1 MTSIGY
7 VMRAFPVLYHATVLN
22 EIRVLREMG
31 IPVRVFSIL
40 EPHPSEHRGLRSD
53 QLPPVTYCWKDRAER
68 AMVIKSSLSILSRVG
83 PGAYRR
89 AFEFARRGAL
99 LTNLKAF
106 MRLAHWAESMRRQGV
121 THFHAHWATEAAT
134 VAVIF
139 SWLTRI
145 PFSFTAHAYDIY
157 LSPQFLDLKLR
168 EAAFAVT
175 VSKYNRQYIAEH
187 FGPDLIG
194 KIHVI
199 YPLVD
204 LAQFPL
210 RAKDP
215 LGLPAPSGLNRP
227 IIITIG
233 RLTEYKGLIYLVEA
247 CRVLKERGLK
257 FECQI
262 VGQGEDQ
269 PLLEEAIARHGLR
282 DEVKLL
288 GPLPHEAIPPLLET
302 ATAFALPCVIAH
314 NGDRDG
320 MPQVLLEAMARG
332 VPVVSSAVIGLPEM
346 IRDGSGILVPP
357 SDPAALADAIQQ
369 TAQMSPEAREAMGRI
384 GRGLIVENC
393 DSVKSTERLLGLIR
407 AVERS

>member
-22 EIRVLREMG
+22 EMRVLREMG
-31 IPVRVFSIL
+31 IHVRVFSIL
-40 EPHPSEHRGLRSD
+40 EPHASERRGMRPD

-68 AMVIKSSLSILSRVG
+68 ASVIKSSLSILSRVG

-89 AFEFARRGAL
+89 AFEFARRGGL

-106 MRLAHWAESMRRQGV
+106 MRLAHWAEAMRRQGV
-121 THFHAHWATEAAT
+121 THFHAHWATEATT
-134 VAVIF
+134 VAAIF

-157 LSPQFLDLKLR
+157 LSPQFFDLKLR

-187 FGPDLIG
+187 FGPDEID

-204 LAQFPL
+204 LNQFP
-210 RAKDP
+210 RRPPSSDGP
-215 LGLPAPSGLNRP
+215 LTIL
-227 IIITIG
+227 TIG
-233 RLTEYKGLIYLVEA
+233 RMTEYKGLLYLVEA
-247 CRVLKERGLK
+247 CRILKQRGLR

-269 PLLEEAIARHGLR
+269 PLLEEAIARYSLEA
-282 DEVKLL
+282 EVKLP
-288 GPLPHEAIPPLLET
+288 GSLPHEAIPSLLES
-302 ATAFALPCVIAH
+302 ATLFALPCVIAD

-332 VPVVSSAVIGLPEM
+332 VPVVSSEVIGLPEM

-357 SDPAALADAIQQ
+357 RDPDALADAMQHI
-369 TAQMSPEAREAMGRI
+369 ARMPPEARDAMGRA
-384 GRGLIVENC
+384 GRAIVVQEC
-393 DSVKSTERLLGLIR
+393 DSVTSTERLLELVR

>member
-22 EIRVLREMG
+22 EIHVLREMG
-31 IPVRVFSIL
+31 IPVRVFSLL
-40 EPHPSEHRGLRSD
+40 EPHPSEHRGLRPD
-53 QLPPVTYCWKDRAER
+53 QLPPVTYCWNASQRAER
-68 AMVIKSSLSILSRVG
+68 ASVIMSSLSILSRVG

-106 MRLAHWAESMRRQGV
+106 MRLAHWAELMRRQGV

-157 LSPQFLDLKLR
+157 LSPQFFDLKLR

-187 FGPDLIG
+187 FGPDQIG

-210 RAKDP
+210 RPRDAT
-215 LGLPAPSGLNRP
+215 GLAQRP
-227 IIITIG
+227 VIVTIG

-247 CRVLKERGLK
+247 CRILKERGLK

-269 PLLEEAIARHGLR
+269 PLLEEAVARLGLQG
-282 DEVKLL
+282 EVKLL

-302 ATAFALPCVIAH
+302 ATVFALPCVIAH

-357 SDPAALADAIQQ
+357 RDPAALADAIQQ
-369 TAQMSPEAREAMGRI
+369 IAQMSPEAREAMGHI
-384 GRGLIVENC
+384 GRGFIVEDC

-407 AVERS
+407 AAEQN